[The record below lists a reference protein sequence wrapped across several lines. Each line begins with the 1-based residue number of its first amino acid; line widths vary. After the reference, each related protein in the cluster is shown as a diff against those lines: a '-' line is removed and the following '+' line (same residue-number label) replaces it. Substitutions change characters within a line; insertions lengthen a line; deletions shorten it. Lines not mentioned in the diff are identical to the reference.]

1 MDIIVDEQP
10 AGPVLDLLLSFTVA
24 LEEFVSDNSQ
34 HNNHDHELLE
44 VHFAVPVCI
53 QALEDLVDLLLIPA
67 GLNRNER
74 YRKCS
79 HFLS

>member
-1 MDIIVDEQP
+1 MDEQP

-34 HNNHDHELLE
+34 RSNQDHELLE
-44 VHFAVPVCI
+44 VHFAVPVFI
-53 QALEDLVDLLLIPA
+53 QVLEDLVDHLLILA